1 MSPIYA
7 ISLVLLIVSAALAL
21 WRGGGW
27 ERATAAVLVLTWI
40 GTALA
45 PFEPTQ
51 PPWVA
56 IGLDGA
62 TALFLLYLALYSKR
76 RWAVWA
82 TAFQFLLMANHLA
95 FVRFL
100 ELEQWAY
107 VTAYYVW
114 GDGVL
119 LSLIAGVLW
128 PARHASPATAPDAG
142 NWIERNGAG
151 LRSGDRCGDPADG
164 TGGADAGRDDAH
176 RQRDARIAVNEDEN
190 ATKHD

>member
-7 ISLVLLIVSAALAL
+7 VSLVLLIVSAALAL
-21 WRGGGW
+21 WRGGRW
-27 ERATAAVLVLTWI
+27 ERVTAAVLVLVWI

-45 PFEPTQ
+45 PFDPRK

-62 TALFLLYLALYSKR
+62 TLLFLLYLALYSKR
-76 RWAVWA
+76 QWTIWA

-95 FVRFL
+95 FVRFH

-114 GDGVL
+114 GDAVL
-119 LSLIAGVLW
+119 LCLVAGVIGR
-128 PARHASPATAPDAG
+128 ARKVAPDAG
-142 NWIERNGAG
+142 
-151 LRSGDRCGDPADG
+151 PAD
-164 TGGADAGRDDAH
+164 
-176 RQRDARIAVNEDEN
+176 
-190 ATKHD
+190 

>member
-7 ISLVLLIVSAALAL
+7 VSLLLLIVSAALAF

-27 ERATAAVLVLTWI
+27 ERATAVVLVLTWI

-45 PFEPTQ
+45 PFEPTK

-56 IGLDGA
+56 IGLDCG
-62 TALFLLYLALYSKR
+62 TMLFLLYLALYSKR

-82 TAFQFLLMANHLA
+82 TAFQFLLIANHLA
-95 FVRFL
+95 FVRFH

-114 GDGVL
+114 GDAVL

-128 PARHASPATAPDAG
+128 RTRAASPAAAQDPG
-142 NWIERNGAG
+142 NV
-151 LRSGDRCGDPADG
+151 D
-164 TGGADAGRDDAH
+164 
-176 RQRDARIAVNEDEN
+176 
-190 ATKHD
+190 

>member
-7 ISLVLLIVSAALAL
+7 VSLGLLILSSALAL

-40 GTALA
+40 GTALT
-45 PFEPTQ
+45 PFNRTE

-62 TALFLLYLALYSKR
+62 TMLFLLYLALYSKR

-95 FVRFL
+95 FIRFH

-107 VTAYYVW
+107 VSAYYVW
-114 GDGVL
+114 GDAVL
-119 LSLIAGVLW
+119 LSLIVGVLW
-128 PARHASPATAPDAG
+128 PARDASPATVQAAG
-142 NWIERNGAG
+142 NM
-151 LRSGDRCGDPADG
+151 D
-164 TGGADAGRDDAH
+164 
-176 RQRDARIAVNEDEN
+176 
-190 ATKHD
+190 

>member
-7 ISLVLLIVSAALAL
+7 VSLSLLIAAAALSA
-21 WRGGGW
+21 WRGGWW

-45 PFEPTQ
+45 PFDAAN

-62 TALFLLYLALYSKR
+62 ALLFLLYLALYSKR
-76 RWAVWA
+76 RWTPWA

-95 FVRFL
+95 FVRFQ

-114 GDGVL
+114 GDAVL
-119 LSLIAGVLW
+119 LSLIAGVIW
-128 PARHASPATAPDAG
+128 RRRSPAAA
-142 NWIERNGAG
+142 EA
-151 LRSGDRCGDPADG
+151 
-164 TGGADAGRDDAH
+164 
-176 RQRDARIAVNEDEN
+176 
-190 ATKHD
+190 

>member
-7 ISLVLLIVSAALAL
+7 ISLALLVVAAAAAL
-21 WRGGGW
+21 WRGGRP

-45 PFEPTQ
+45 PFDPTK

-62 TALFLLYLALYSKR
+62 TMLLLLYLALYSRR
-76 RWAVWA
+76 RWPVWA

-95 FVRFL
+95 FIRFH

-114 GDGVL
+114 GDAVL
-119 LSLIAGVLW
+119 LTLIAGSLMRSRVAAASAQ
-128 PARHASPATAPDAG
+128 PAP
-142 NWIERNGAG
+142 E
-151 LRSGDRCGDPADG
+151 
-164 TGGADAGRDDAH
+164 
-176 RQRDARIAVNEDEN
+176 
-190 ATKHD
+190 

>member
-7 ISLVLLIVSAALAL
+7 VSLVLLIVTAALAL
-21 WRGGGW
+21 WRGGWW

-45 PFEPTQ
+45 PFNHTE

-62 TALFLLYLALYSKR
+62 TLLFLLYLALFSKR
-76 RWAVWA
+76 RWTVWA
-82 TAFQFLLMANHLA
+82 AAFQFLLMANHLA
-95 FVRFL
+95 FVRFH

-114 GDGVL
+114 GDAVL

-128 PARHASPATAPDAG
+128 RARNAAPTAVQDAG
-142 NWIERNGAG
+142 NI
-151 LRSGDRCGDPADG
+151 D
-164 TGGADAGRDDAH
+164 
-176 RQRDARIAVNEDEN
+176 
-190 ATKHD
+190 

>member
-7 ISLVLLIVSAALAL
+7 VSLALLITASALAV

-45 PFEPTQ
+45 PFDSTT

-56 IGLDGA
+56 ITLDGA
-62 TALFLLYLALYSKR
+62 TMLFLLYLALYSKR
-76 RWAVWA
+76 QWTVWA

-95 FVRFL
+95 FVRFH

-114 GDGVL
+114 GDAVL
-119 LSLIAGVLW
+119 LALIV
-128 PARHASPATAPDAG
+128 
-142 NWIERNGAG
+142 GA
-151 LRSGDRCGDPADG
+151 LRP
-164 TGGADAGRDDAH
+164 AGRT
-176 RQRDARIAVNEDEN
+176 ARTAAPGV
-190 ATKHD
+190 